1 MKVTALKAQAR
12 ISDRVNVF
20 VDGSFRFSLDASQIL
35 QLGVKTGNEY
45 TEAEL
50 LNLEA
55 ESQYGKL
62 YMRALEYSFVRPR
75 SVREMR
81 DYLYRKTRDTRLK
94 NGSMKKGVSPDIAQ
108 RVLAKLQ
115 EKGYVDDEKFT
126 RFWVDNRNR
135 GKGTSLRRLRQELM
149 AKGVETSIIE
159 DALQKGDR
167 TDEAEMRKIIQ
178 KKAKH
183 YADEQKLM
191 QYLMRQ
197 GFRYDDVKRTLE
209 ELNDEANASY

>member
-12 ISDRVNVF
+12 IADRVNVF
-20 VDGSFRFSLDASQIL
+20 IDGSFRFSLDASQIL
-35 QLGVKTGNEY
+35 QLGIKVGSEY

-50 LNLEA
+50 LDLEA

-75 SVREMR
+75 SVREMQ
-81 DYLYRKTRDTRLK
+81 DYLYRKTRDTRQK
-94 NGSMKKGVSPDIAQ
+94 NGSIKKGVSPEITH
-108 RVLAKLQ
+108 RVLSCLQ

-126 RFWVDNRNR
+126 HFWVENRNAS
-135 GKGTSLRRLRQELM
+135 KGTSVRRLRQELA
-149 AKGVETSIIE
+149 AKGVDVAIINA
-159 DALQKGDR
+159 ALEGGAR
-167 TDEAEMRKIIQ
+167 TDEEEIKKVIQ

-183 YADEQKLM
+183 YADEQKLI

-197 GFRYDDVKRTLE
+197 GFRYDDIKQALQE
-209 ELNDEANASY
+209 SEPE

>member
-12 ISDRVNVF
+12 IADRVNVF
-20 VDGSFRFSLDASQIL
+20 IDGSFRFSLDASQIL
-35 QLGVKTGNEY
+35 QLGIKVGNEY

-50 LNLEA
+50 LDLEA

-75 SVREMR
+75 SVREMQ
-81 DYLYRKTRDTRLK
+81 DYLYRKTRDTRQK
-94 NGSMKKGVSPDIAQ
+94 NGSIKKGVSPEITR
-108 RVLAKLQ
+108 RVLSRLQ

-126 RFWVDNRNR
+126 HFWVENRNAS
-135 GKGTSLRRLRQELM
+135 KGTSVRRLRQELA
-149 AKGVETSIIE
+149 AKGV
-159 DALQKGDR
+159 DATIMNAALEGGAR
-167 TDEAEMRKIIQ
+167 TDEEEIKKVIQ

-183 YADEQKLM
+183 YADEQKLI

-197 GFRYDDVKRTLE
+197 GFRYDDIRQALQE
-209 ELNDEANASY
+209 SEPE

>member
-12 ISDRVNVF
+12 IADRVNVF
-20 VDGSFRFSLDASQIL
+20 IDGSFRFSLDASQIL
-35 QLGVKTGNEY
+35 QLGIKVGNEY

-50 LNLEA
+50 LDLEA

-75 SVREMR
+75 SVREMQ
-81 DYLYRKTRDTRLK
+81 DYLYRKTRDTRQK
-94 NGSMKKGVSPDIAQ
+94 NGSIKKGVSPEITR
-108 RVLAKLQ
+108 RVLSRLQ

-126 RFWVDNRNR
+126 HFWVENRNAS
-135 GKGTSLRRLRQELM
+135 KGTSVRRLRQELA
-149 AKGVETSIIE
+149 AKGV
-159 DALQKGDR
+159 DATIMNAALEGGAR
-167 TDEAEMRKIIQ
+167 TDEEEIKKVIQ

-183 YADEQKLM
+183 YADEQKLI

-197 GFRYDDVKRTLE
+197 GFRYDDIKQALQE
-209 ELNDEANASY
+209 SEPE

>member
-12 ISDRVNVF
+12 IADRVNVF
-20 VDGSFRFSLDASQIL
+20 IDGSFRFSLDASQIL
-35 QLGVKTGNEY
+35 QLGIKVGSEY

-50 LNLEA
+50 LDLEA

-75 SVREMR
+75 SVREMQ
-81 DYLYRKTRDTRLK
+81 DYLYRKTRDTRQK
-94 NGSMKKGVSPDIAQ
+94 NGSIKKGVSPEITR
-108 RVLAKLQ
+108 RVLSRLQ

-126 RFWVDNRNR
+126 HFWVENRNAS
-135 GKGTSLRRLRQELM
+135 KGTSVRRLRQELA
-149 AKGVETSIIE
+149 AKGV
-159 DALQKGDR
+159 DATIMNAALEGGAR
-167 TDEAEMRKIIQ
+167 TDEEEIKKVIQ

-183 YADEQKLM
+183 YADEQKLI

-197 GFRYDDVKRTLE
+197 GFRYDDIKQALQE
-209 ELNDEANASY
+209 SEPE

>member
-12 ISDRVNVF
+12 IADRVNVF
-20 VDGSFRFSLDASQIL
+20 IDGSFRFSLDASQIL
-35 QLGVKTGNEY
+35 QLGIKVGSEY

-50 LNLEA
+50 LDLEA

-75 SVREMR
+75 SVREMQ
-81 DYLYRKTRDTRLK
+81 DYLYRKTRDTRQK
-94 NGSMKKGVSPDIAQ
+94 NGSIKKGVSPEITR
-108 RVLAKLQ
+108 RVLGRLQ

-126 RFWVDNRNR
+126 HFWVENRNAS
-135 GKGTSLRRLRQELM
+135 KGTSVRRLRQELA
-149 AKGVETSIIE
+149 AKGVDVAIINA
-159 DALQKGDR
+159 ALEGGAR
-167 TDEAEMRKIIQ
+167 TDEEEIKKVIQ

-183 YADEQKLM
+183 YADEQKLI

-197 GFRYDDVKRTLE
+197 GFRYDDIRQALQE
-209 ELNDEANASY
+209 SEPE

>member
-12 ISDRVNVF
+12 IADRVNVF
-20 VDGSFRFSLDASQIL
+20 IDGSFRFSLDASQIL
-35 QLGVKTGNEY
+35 QLGIKVGSEY

-50 LNLEA
+50 LDLEA

-75 SVREMR
+75 SVREMQ
-81 DYLYRKTRDTRLK
+81 DYLYRKTRDTRQK
-94 NGSMKKGVSPDIAQ
+94 NGSIKKGVSPEITR
-108 RVLAKLQ
+108 RVLSRLQ

-126 RFWVDNRNR
+126 HFWVENRNAS
-135 GKGTSLRRLRQELM
+135 KGTSVRRLRQELA
-149 AKGVETSIIE
+149 AKGVDVAIINA
-159 DALQKGDR
+159 ALEGGAR
-167 TDEAEMRKIIQ
+167 TDEEEIKKVIQ

-183 YADEQKLM
+183 YADEQKLI

-197 GFRYDDVKRTLE
+197 GFRYDDIRQALQE
-209 ELNDEANASY
+209 SE

>member
-12 ISDRVNVF
+12 IADRVNVF
-20 VDGSFRFSLDASQIL
+20 IDGSFRFSLDASQIL
-35 QLGVKTGNEY
+35 QLGIKVGSEY

-50 LNLEA
+50 LDLEA

-75 SVREMR
+75 SVREMQ
-81 DYLYRKTRDTRLK
+81 DYLYRKTRDTRQK
-94 NGSMKKGVSPDIAQ
+94 NGSIKKGVSPEITH
-108 RVLAKLQ
+108 RVLSRLQ

-126 RFWVDNRNR
+126 HFWVENRNAS
-135 GKGTSLRRLRQELM
+135 KGTSVRRLRQELT
-149 AKGVETSIIE
+149 AKGVDVAIINA
-159 DALQKGDR
+159 ALEGGAR
-167 TDEAEMRKIIQ
+167 TDEEEIKKVIQ

-183 YADEQKLM
+183 YADEQKLI

-197 GFRYDDVKRTLE
+197 GFRYDDIRQALQE
-209 ELNDEANASY
+209 SEPE

>member
-12 ISDRVNVF
+12 IADRVNVF
-20 VDGSFRFSLDASQIL
+20 IDGSFRFSLDASQIL
-35 QLGVKTGNEY
+35 QLGIKVGNEY

-50 LNLEA
+50 LDLEA

-75 SVREMR
+75 SVREMQ
-81 DYLYRKTRDTRLK
+81 DYLYRKTRDTRQK
-94 NGSMKKGVSPDIAQ
+94 NGSIKKGVSPEITR
-108 RVLAKLQ
+108 RVLSRLQ

-126 RFWVDNRNR
+126 HFWVENRNAS
-135 GKGTSLRRLRQELM
+135 KGTSVRRLRQELA
-149 AKGVETSIIE
+149 AKGV
-159 DALQKGDR
+159 DATIMNAALEGGAR
-167 TDEAEMRKIIQ
+167 TDKEEIKKVIQ

-183 YADEQKLM
+183 YADEQKLI

-197 GFRYDDVKRTLE
+197 GFRYDDIRQALQE
-209 ELNDEANASY
+209 SEPE